1 MARQDTNTINIQRSD
16 IRPWA
21 FSIFLQTDGL
31 IVVDNWSVTIPP
43 NQDKIMNQTELSL
56 TDKAEDSC
64 IYKGK
69 VSLNNEQDLHGAPR

>member
-1 MARQDTNTINIQRSD
+1 MVLQETNTIKIRRNH

-31 IVVDNWSVTIPP
+31 IVVDNWSVIISQ
-43 NQDKIMNQTELSL
+43 NQGTIMNQTEFSL
-56 TDKAEDSC
+56 TDKAEGSC

-69 VSLNNEQDLHGAPR
+69 ISLNDEQDLHGAPR

>member
-1 MARQDTNTINIQRSD
+1 
-16 IRPWA
+16 
-21 FSIFLQTDGL
+21 LQTDGL
-31 IVVDNWSVTIPP
+31 IVVDNWSVMIPQ

-56 TDKAEDSC
+56 TDKAEGSC